1 MLDALKSLF
10 ARTAP
15 DKAGAA
21 PGTNPLQLAACAL
34 LLELAHADL
43 EFTADERQLVEEVAM
58 RHFDLDEAGARALI
72 AVADEAR
79 RESVDLHQ
87 FTEVVRRQ
95 YDEGQRMVLA
105 ELMWRVIGAD
115 GRLSEHET
123 LLARKLANLL
133 DIGPG
138 YLSEARRRAEDGDAS
153 RGGA

>member
-1 MLDALKSLF
+1 MLNALKTLF

-15 DKAGAA
+15 TAA
-21 PGTNPLQLAACAL
+21 DAVTHTNPLQLAACAL

-43 EFTADERQLVEEVAM
+43 EFTDDERRLIEEVSM
-58 RHFDLDEAGARALI
+58 RHFDLDEAGARDLI
-72 AVADEAR
+72 AVAEEAR
-79 RESVDLHQ
+79 RDSVDLHQ

-123 LLARKLANLL
+123 QLARKLANLL
-133 DIGPG
+133 DLEPG
-138 YLSEARRRAEDGDAS
+138 YLSEARRRAEE
-153 RGGA
+153 GGA